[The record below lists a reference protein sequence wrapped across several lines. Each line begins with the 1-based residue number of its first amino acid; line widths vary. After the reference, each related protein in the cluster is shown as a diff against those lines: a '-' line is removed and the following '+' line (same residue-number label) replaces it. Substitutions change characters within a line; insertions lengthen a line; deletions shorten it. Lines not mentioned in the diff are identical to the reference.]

1 MTDQTDPLE
10 QGRAFG
16 GVIDVLEAI
25 GATYAIWGGLAVVAH
40 GEPRF
45 TMDMDVLLSH
55 HGFALDLFVHRLQ
68 KTHYHVD
75 RIAVQRAITEG
86 GYFNVIHLFTHI
98 KTDFYVPRGEG
109 SAERLLEQALEER
122 LHLPFDEARQ
132 AAYLSAEDT
141 IASKLKAFSD
151 SQSTRHLED
160 IRSIIRVRG
169 DKLDAAAI
177 DGAAARLGVLGAWRS
192 LWEEDDSEPG

>member
-16 GVIDVLEAI
+16 GVVDVLEAI

-45 TMDMDVLLSH
+45 TMDMDVLLGHQS
-55 HGFALDLFVHRLQ
+55 FALDLFVRRLHEA
-68 KTHYHVD
+68 HYHVD

-86 GYFNVIHLFTHI
+86 GYFNVIHLYTHI
-98 KTDFYVPRGEG
+98 KTDFYVPRGQG
-109 SAERLLEQALEER
+109 PADHLLRQALEER
-122 LHLPFDEARQ
+122 VTLPFDEARQ

-141 IASKLKAFSD
+141 IASKLKAFAE
-151 SQSTRHLED
+151 SQSTRHLD
-160 IRSIIRVRG
+160 DVRSIIRVRG
-169 DKLDAAAI
+169 DALDAAAI
-177 DGAAARLGVLGAWRS
+177 DAAVARLGVLGVWRS
-192 LWEEDDSEPG
+192 LWEEGNP